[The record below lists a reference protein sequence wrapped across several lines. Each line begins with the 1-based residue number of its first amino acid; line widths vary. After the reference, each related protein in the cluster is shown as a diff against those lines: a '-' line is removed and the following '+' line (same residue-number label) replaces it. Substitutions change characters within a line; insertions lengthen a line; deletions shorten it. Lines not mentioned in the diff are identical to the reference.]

1 MLANELALQKEE
13 TRIAAPEQA
22 FCFVKLEGCWRLVLP
37 SANGGKTTEV
47 VLTSGIDELLH
58 LLARRSNEL
67 WLQLERTAFAG
78 ASVLVLDEFCPA
90 PRGGA
95 YYRIY
100 PREGKPLKQRLW
112 VCEVSLLIFGDLP
125 ERIYF
130 RLLRRK

>member
-1 MLANELALQKEE
+1 MLANELALHAQPAPQAFEE
-13 TRIAAPEQA
+13 A
-22 FCFVKLEGCWRLVLP
+22 FCFVKLEGCWRLVL
-37 SANGGKTTEV
+37 SGANGKPPTEV

-67 WLQLERTAFAG
+67 WLRLERTAFEG

-90 PRGGA
+90 PQGGA

-100 PREGKPLKQRLW
+100 PREGKVLKQRLW

-125 ERIYF
+125 ERIYYK
-130 RLLRRK
+130 LLRRK

>member
-1 MLANELALQKEE
+1 MLANELAIHTPKTPQEVAE
-13 TRIAAPEQA
+13 A
-22 FCFVKLEGCWRLVLP
+22 FCFTKLEGCWRLILP
-37 SANGGKTTEV
+37 GSPGKPPTEV

-58 LLARRSNEL
+58 MLARHRNEL

-100 PREGKPLKQRLW
+100 PREGRALKQRLW

-125 ERIYF
+125 ERIYY
-130 RLLRRK
+130 RLLRKK